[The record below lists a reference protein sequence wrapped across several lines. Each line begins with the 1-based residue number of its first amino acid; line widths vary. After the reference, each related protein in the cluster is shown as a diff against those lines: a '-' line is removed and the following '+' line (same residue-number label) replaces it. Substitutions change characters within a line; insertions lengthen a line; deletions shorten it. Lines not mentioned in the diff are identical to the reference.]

1 MVYIETKRDIMQPF
15 DDEETVSFQIIRQ
28 EGGDY
33 LVRLIAESG
42 ITKTFITNNIRDL
55 FKD

>member
-15 DDEETVSFQIIRQ
+15 DDEERISFQIMRQ

-33 LVRLIAESG
+33 LVRLTSENG
-42 ITKTFITNNIRDL
+42 LTKTFITNNIRDL

>member
-1 MVYIETKRDIMQPF
+1 MVYKETKRDIMQPF
-15 DDEETVSFQIIRQ
+15 DDEDTVSFQIVRQ

-33 LVRLIAESG
+33 LVRLIAENG
-42 ITKTFITNNIRDL
+42 LTKTFITNNIRDL

>member
-1 MVYIETKRDIMQPF
+1 MQPF
-15 DDEETVSFQIIRQ
+15 DDEDTVSFQIVRQ

-33 LVRLIAESG
+33 LVRLIAENG
-42 ITKTFITNNIRDL
+42 LTKTFITNNIRDL

>member
-1 MVYIETKRDIMQPF
+1 MVYKETKRDIMQPF
-15 DDEETVSFQIIRQ
+15 DDEERISFQIIRQ

-33 LVRLIAESG
+33 LVRLTSENG
-42 ITKTFITNNIRDL
+42 LTKTFITNNIRDL

>member
-1 MVYIETKRDIMQPF
+1 MVYKETKKDIMQPF
-15 DDEETVSFQIIRQ
+15 DDEETVSFQIVRQ